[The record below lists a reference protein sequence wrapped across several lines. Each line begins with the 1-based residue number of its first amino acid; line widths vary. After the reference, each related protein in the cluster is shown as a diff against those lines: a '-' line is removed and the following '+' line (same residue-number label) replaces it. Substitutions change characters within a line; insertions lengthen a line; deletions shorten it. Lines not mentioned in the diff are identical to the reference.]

1 MHTEFPRYGC
11 HMSIAGGLH
20 QAIDR
25 GDASGCETIQIFTK
39 SNRQW
44 AAKPITDE
52 DAAAF
57 VTRHEAS
64 AIEPIFVHAS
74 YLINL
79 GSADDATREKSIA
92 ALIDEL
98 QRAERLRLPFV
109 VIHPGSHG
117 GLGEE
122 TGLMR
127 VGDGLLRVLE
137 ATSELDVSIALETM
151 AGQGSTL
158 GVTFEHL
165 ATMLDHTD
173 ADDRLSVCLDS
184 CHIFAAGYDFS
195 TAERCTDTIT
205 AFDQAVGL
213 DRLRAIHLNDSK
225 HELGARKDRHEH
237 IGEGHIGEVAFSH
250 LIRDS
255 RLAHIPMVLETPKKG
270 KDPAPDD
277 ARNLAT
283 LRRLAGS

>member
-1 MHTEFPRYGC
+1 
-11 HMSIAGGLH
+11 MSIAGGFDL
-20 QAIDR
+20 AIER
-25 GDASGCETIQIFTK
+25 GEATGCETIQIFTK

-57 VTRHEAS
+57 VARHEAS
-64 AIEPIFVHAS
+64 KIDPIFVHAS

-79 GSADDATREKSIA
+79 GSADDATRERSIA
-92 ALIDEL
+92 GLVDEL
-98 QRAERLRLPFV
+98 KRAEKLRLPFI

-122 TGLMR
+122 AGLMR
-127 VGDGLLRVLE
+127 VGDALLEVLD
-137 ATSELDVSIALETM
+137 ATSDLGVGIALETM

-165 ATMLDHTD
+165 STMLDHAD
-173 ADDRLSVCLDS
+173 AHQRLGVCLDS

-195 TAERCTDTIT
+195 TAENCASTIT
-205 AFDQAVGL
+205 AFDQSIGL
-213 DRLRAIHLNDSK
+213 DRLCAIHLNDSK

-237 IGEGHIGEVAFSH
+237 IGEGYIGESAFRH
-250 LIRDS
+250 LIRDP
-255 RLAHIPMVLETPKKG
+255 RLAHVPMVLETPKKG
-270 KDPAPDD
+270 KDPVPDD

-283 LRRLAGS
+283 LRRLSKA

>member
-1 MHTEFPRYGC
+1 MPRFGC
-11 HMSIAGGLH
+11 HMSIAGGFH
-20 QAIDR
+20 KAIDR
-25 GDASGCETIQIFTK
+25 GEETRCDTVQIFTK

-57 VTRHEAS
+57 VARQEAS
-64 AIEPIFVHAS
+64 SISPIFVHTS

-79 GSADDATREKSIA
+79 GSADDATRERSIA
-92 ALIDEL
+92 GLVDEM
-98 QRAERLRLPFV
+98 QRAALLHLPFV
-109 VIHPGSHG
+109 VLHPGSHG

-127 VGDGLLRVLE
+127 VGDALLKVLD
-137 ATSELDVSIALETM
+137 ATSDLDVSIALETM

-165 ATMLDHTD
+165 ATMLDHAD
-173 ADDRLSVCLDS
+173 AHDRLGVCLDS

-195 TAERCTDTIT
+195 TAERCADTIT
-205 AFDQAVGL
+205 AFDQAIGL

-237 IGEGHIGEVAFSH
+237 IGEGHIGETAFRH
-250 LIRDS
+250 LIRDP
-255 RLAHIPMVLETPKKG
+255 RLTHVPMVLETPKKG
-270 KDPAPDD
+270 KDPLPDD

-283 LRRLAGS
+283 LRRLASS